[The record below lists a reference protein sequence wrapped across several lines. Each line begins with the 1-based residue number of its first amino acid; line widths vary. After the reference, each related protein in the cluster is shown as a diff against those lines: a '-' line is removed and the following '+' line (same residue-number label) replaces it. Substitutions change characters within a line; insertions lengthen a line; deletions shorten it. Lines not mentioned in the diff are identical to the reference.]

1 MDRLLSYLKGGAL
14 LGYLGDVGFGI
25 LLFLALSAIGMVM
38 LLGVYLLTF
47 VSTARVSAPHD
58 GTPSNA
64 VDEARERRAL
74 LQSERRESGPEGE
87 RAERESHRLH

>member
-1 MDRLLSYLKGGAL
+1 MDRLLS
-14 LGYLGDVGFGI
+14 YLGDVGFGI

-58 GTPSNA
+58 
-64 VDEARERRAL
+64 EAQENRAL
-74 LQSERRESGPEGE
+74 LQTERRESGPEGE

>member
-1 MDRLLSYLKGGAL
+1 MDRVLSYLKGGAL

-58 GTPSNA
+58 
-64 VDEARERRAL
+64 EAQERRAL
-74 LQSERRESGPEGE
+74 LQSEREDAE
-87 RAERESHRLH
+87 RSATEAPARESHRLH